1 MTATPKKLPDLPK
14 MPDEPVV
21 VEAPPEPTRQER
33 FERCHKA
40 IQDALELHRCEL
52 IAVPGDPEPVGR
64 MGTGMLFPPPTIQ
77 LVPKD

>member
-14 MPDEPVV
+14 TDEPVV

-64 MGTGMLFPPPTIQ
+64 MGTGMLFPPPSIQ